1 MKNRKQAYHIET
13 EKGLINDPNGLS
25 YLKESIMSFSNGIL
39 MRQTTLIKYGGKQ
52 PLKTL
57 FIGVSLLSHYKLL
70 KLMTRMGRI
79 QEVQSVMVRHY
90 LFIIREM

>member
-13 EKGLINDPNGLS
+13 EKGLINDPNG
-25 YLKESIMSFSNGIL
+25 E
-39 MRQTTLIKYGGKQ
+39 KQ

-57 FIGVSLLSHYKLL
+57 FIGVSLLSHYKRL
-70 KLMTRMGRI
+70 KLMTRMERI

>member
-1 MKNRKQAYHIET
+1 MGFPI
-13 EKGLINDPNGLS
+13 
-25 YLKESIMSFSNGIL
+25 LKESIMSFSNGIL
-39 MRQTTLIKYGGKQ
+39 MRQTTHIKYGEKQ

-57 FIGVSLLSHYKLL
+57 FIGVSLLSHYKRL
-70 KLMTRMGRI
+70 KLMTRMERI